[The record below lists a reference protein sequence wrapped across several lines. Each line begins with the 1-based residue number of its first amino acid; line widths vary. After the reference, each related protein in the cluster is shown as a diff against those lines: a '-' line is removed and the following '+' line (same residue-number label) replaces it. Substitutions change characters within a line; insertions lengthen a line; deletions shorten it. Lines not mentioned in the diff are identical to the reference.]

1 MPPLVPSR
9 GHCTA
14 GAEIRGASTE
24 QRAAH
29 SRKMQASPCKAWAL
43 RTMSRSKRLK
53 AAATARTIKPQ
64 RLICHRPE
72 VLALDSTT
80 AFAFQNLN
88 IV

>member
-1 MPPLVPSR
+1 
-9 GHCTA
+9 
-14 GAEIRGASTE
+14 
-24 QRAAH
+24 
-29 SRKMQASPCKAWAL
+29 
-43 RTMSRSKRLK
+43 MSRSKRLK